1 MGACRIVGDRSEA
14 SGMNQAH
21 QTYVLGETRGELAVA
36 GLKDIRR
43 HSCAMAGACRR
54 RLLIYTHRL
63 NPEIYSQSCFLEAVR
78 QLVILHA
85 STRIRILVADTTELA
100 RGGHH
105 LLRLAQDMTS
115 SVEVRRRA
123 PEFDGDMRS
132 FMLADENGYIQ
143 RNLWYDLNN
152 ARANYYDPPR
162 VRSLAEEFMLAWE
175 QSEAD
180 PALRRLSL

>member
-1 MGACRIVGDRSEA
+1 
-14 SGMNQAH
+14 MNQAPKIF
-21 QTYVLGETRGELAVA
+21 VLGETRGEQRIA
-36 GLKDIRR
+36 GLEAMRE
-43 HSCAMAGACRR
+43 HSCAMAEGCRR
-54 RLLIYTHRL
+54 RMLVYSHRL
-63 NPEIYSQSCFLEAVR
+63 NPDIYNQGCFVEAVR
-78 QLVILHA
+78 QLIIRHA
-85 STRIRILVADTTELA
+85 STRIRLLVADTTELG
-100 RGGHH
+100 RGGR
-105 LLRLAQDMTS
+105 RLVQFAQDMAS
-115 SVEVRRRA
+115 SVEIRRRA

>member
-1 MGACRIVGDRSEA
+1 
-14 SGMNQAH
+14 MNQAH
-21 QTYVLGETRGELAVA
+21 ETFVLGKTRGELAVA
-36 GLKDIRR
+36 GLADTRR

-63 NPEIYSQSCFLEAVR
+63 NPEVYNQSCYLEAVR
-78 QLVILHA
+78 QLAIRHA
-85 STRIRILVADTTELA
+85 HTRIRILVADTTELA
-100 RGGHH
+100 RGGHR
-105 LLRLAQDMTS
+105 LVRLAQDMTS
-115 SVEVRRRA
+115 RVEIRRRA

-152 ARANYYDPPR
+152 ARADYYDPPR